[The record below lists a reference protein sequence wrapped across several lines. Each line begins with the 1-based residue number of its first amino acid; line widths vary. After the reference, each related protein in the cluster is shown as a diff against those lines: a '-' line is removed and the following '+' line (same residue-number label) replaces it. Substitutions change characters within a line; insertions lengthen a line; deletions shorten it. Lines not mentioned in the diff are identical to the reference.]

1 MNDAE
6 MSEHEQD
13 AWREW
18 ESHEHDLDAEENC
31 WCRPE
36 VEVQINGAKVIIH
49 NDRDPREVVMQEDEQ
64 AGQWQVM
71 YEPEVENFV
80 VFKTGKSLLIAD
92 EISSSALSN
101 YLNAQQAAITA
112 AIEALEIACDA
123 EMLAWPE
130 YRDKYKLSESDNG
143 TWLNDKISAAL
154 AQLRALEGAQ

>member
-1 MNDAE
+1 
-6 MSEHEQD
+6 
-13 AWREW
+13 
-18 ESHEHDLDAEENC
+18 
-31 WCRPE
+31 
-36 VEVQINGAKVIIH
+36 
-49 NDRDPREVVMQEDEQ
+49 MQSEQ
-64 AGQWQVM
+64 AGPWQVM
-71 YEPEVENFV
+71 WEPEVESFV

-143 TWLNDKISAAL
+143 TWLNDKIRVAL